1 MGFIDL
7 LFFSHVFP
15 VAAGHVVEL
24 FAGIHALLDADGLE
38 IGAPEVLQ
46 QLVVAAEHLFIQF
59 AVFQTKRHSR
69 LVFEGD
75 ADHGLAVIV
84 EAIVPLGIV
93 DEPGLVVEPVLK
105 MIDDDRQHIVIG

>member
-1 MGFIDL
+1 MKAPDDL

-24 FAGIHALLDADGLE
+24 LAGIHALLDTDGLE

-46 QLVVAAEHLFIQF
+46 QLVVAAEHLLVQF
-59 AVFQTKRHSR
+59 AVFQTKRHGS
-69 LVFEGD
+69 LVVEGD

-84 EAIVPLGIV
+84 EAIMSLGVV
-93 DEPGLVVEPVLK
+93 DEPRLIVEPVLK
-105 MIDDDRQHIVIG
+105 MIDDDR